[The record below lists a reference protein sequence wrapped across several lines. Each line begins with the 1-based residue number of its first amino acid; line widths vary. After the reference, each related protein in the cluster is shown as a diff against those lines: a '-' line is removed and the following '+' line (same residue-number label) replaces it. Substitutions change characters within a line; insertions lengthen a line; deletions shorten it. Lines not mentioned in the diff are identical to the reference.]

1 MREAPEVT
9 PVAEDVPPATVN
21 AALWIGWAYQSLVM
35 AILMLFH
42 LPQQQAYID
51 SLANKP
57 NQQWTQQDINL
68 FLHPTASMIG
78 TSTPFVLMFALSAW
92 LLFKTG
98 QGRSWA
104 RNVLIGLFALRIL
117 VGLAVNQNAL
127 SFLDVAAQVA
137 VIVLLLLPAS
147 RVWFAAKNI
156 ATSGGAADGFRV
168 GS

>member
-1 MREAPEVT
+1 MREAPEVS
-9 PVAEDVPPATVN
+9 PVAEDVPPGTVN
-21 AALWIGWAYQSLVM
+21 AALWIGWSYQILVM
-35 AILMLFH
+35 GTLVFFH

-57 NQQWTQQDINL
+57 NQQWTQQDINM

-78 TSTPFVLMFALSAW
+78 TSSPFVLMFALSAW

-98 QGRSWA
+98 QGRGWA

-127 SFLDVAAQVA
+127 SFLDVIAQVA

-147 RVWFAAKNI
+147 RPWFAAKTQV
-156 ATSGGAADGFRV
+156 APLGAGDSFHA
-168 GS
+168 

>member
-1 MREAPEVT
+1 MREAPEVS
-9 PVAEDVPPATVN
+9 PVAEDVPPGTVN
-21 AALWIGWAYQSLVM
+21 AALCVGWSYQILVM
-35 AILMLFH
+35 GALVFFH

-78 TSTPFVLMFALSAW
+78 MSSPFVLMFALSAW

-98 QGRSWA
+98 QGRVWA

-127 SFLDVAAQVA
+127 SFLDVIAQVA

-147 RVWFAAKNI
+147 RPWFAAERP
-156 ATSGGAADGFRV
+156 ATDHNFTTHG
-168 GS
+168 